1 MYVLH
6 LSISSLANSTS
17 HSRMPCASHISRY
30 SLSFESCIHRASS
43 SAPYPALQPSASHI
57 EEQTSN
63 LEEQVTTCAVA
74 APALRRRGR
83 KHVVA
88 ARERSADGFHGESL
102 LLGDQQQRLLKEFT
116 AGILI

>member
-1 MYVLH
+1 M
-6 LSISSLANSTS
+6 
-17 HSRMPCASHISRY
+17 
-30 SLSFESCIHRASS
+30 
-43 SAPYPALQPSASHI
+43 
-57 EEQTSN
+57 
-63 LEEQVTTCAVA
+63 TTCAVA